1 MKLNRALADQ
11 YKIGDL
17 LNDGEEKYRL
27 EMIKTASLRKT
38 AENILSIIES
48 TYFESYNTMSNLDKQ
63 LIYAYW
69 IKIDGEP
76 NEVRTDEYRDW
87 FFDKCTVPEDIR
99 RARQW
104 LVEHNFII
112 VKSDVAKHAQ
122 EAGNN
127 RRRSF

>member
-1 MKLNRALADQ
+1 MKINRALADQ
-11 YKIGDL
+11 YKTRDL
-17 LNDGEEKYRL
+17 LGLDEEKYRL
-27 EMIKTASLRKT
+27 EMCPTSIRKI
-38 AENILSIIES
+38 AENILSLIES
-48 TYFESYNTMSNLDKQ
+48 TYFESYYTMSNLDKQ

-112 VKSDVAKHAQ
+112 VKPDVLKHAQ
-122 EAGNN
+122 EAGIK

>member
-1 MKLNRALADQ
+1 MKINRALADQ
-11 YKIGDL
+11 YKTRDL
-17 LNDGEEKYRL
+17 LGLDEEKYRL
-27 EMIKTASLRKT
+27 EMCPTSIRKI
-38 AENILSIIES
+38 AENILSLIES
-48 TYFESYNTMSNLDKQ
+48 TYFESYYTMSNLDKQ

-69 IKIDGEP
+69 IKIDCEP

-112 VKSDVAKHAQ
+112 VKPDVLKHAQ
-122 EAGNN
+122 EAGTK

>member
-1 MKLNRALADQ
+1 MKINRLLADQ

-27 EMIKTASLRKT
+27 EMCPSSIRKI
-38 AENILSIIES
+38 AENILSLVES
-48 TYFESYNTMSNLDKQ
+48 TYFESYYTMSNLDKQ

-122 EAGNN
+122 EAGIK

>member
-1 MKLNRALADQ
+1 MKINGALADQ

-17 LNDGEEKYRL
+17 LSEGEEKYRL
-27 EMIKTASLRKT
+27 EMCPTSIRKI
-38 AENILSIIES
+38 AENILSLIES
-48 TYFESYNTMSNLDKQ
+48 TYFESYYTMSNLDKQ

-99 RARQW
+99 RGRQW

-112 VKSDVAKHAQ
+112 VKPDVLKHAQ
-122 EAGNN
+122 
-127 RRRSF
+127 

>member
-1 MKLNRALADQ
+1 MKINRALADQ
-11 YKIGDL
+11 YKTRDL
-17 LNDGEEKYRL
+17 LGLDEEKYRL
-27 EMIKTASLRKT
+27 EMCPSSIRKI
-38 AENILSIIES
+38 AENILELIEN
-48 TYFESYNTMSNLDKQ
+48 TFFESYNTMSNLDKQ

-112 VKSDVAKHAQ
+112 VKPDVLKHAQ
-122 EAGNN
+122 EAGIK